1 MYKKI
6 NNYLILII
14 IYLIPI
20 YIKINQKSI
29 KINKIIIDSN
39 YIKNILNFSKI

>member
-6 NNYLILII
+6 N

-20 YIKINQKSI
+20 YLILFNSIYIELIKINQKSI

-39 YIKNILNFSKI
+39 YTKNYK